1 MIFYSWIYQY
11 SATDSYFL
19 SAPIRQGY
27 TFIGWYRNQYFA
39 GSPIT
44 EISAGTYGDLKLY
57 AKWEPIEWTSETI
70 ENLDLSLFEEEYTV
84 KVIGEITD
92 VTLNTI
98 INKIRNANSPINLDL
113 SKATGIT
120 DITRNKSGDSIFKNC
135 LSLKKIILPNCL
147 TSIGAYAFWSC
158 SSLESII
165 IPENVTAIGS
175 MAFSRTKITEIKLPS
190 NLASLSSYLFSGCN
204 NLSAIKI
211 PAKVSRIE
219 PNVFSGCINLT
230 SVEFEDIANWYYSNF
245 SSDIGIYSSYLNPI
259 SVKVPSSNAT
269 YLTSTYVGKYWYK
282 E

>member
-1 MIFYSWIYQY
+1 
-11 SATDSYFL
+11 
-19 SAPIRQGY
+19 
-27 TFIGWYRNQYFA
+27 
-39 GSPIT
+39 
-44 EISAGTYGDLKLY
+44 
-57 AKWEPIEWTSETI
+57 
-70 ENLDLSLFEEEYTV
+70 
-84 KVIGEITD
+84 
-92 VTLNTI
+92 
-98 INKIRNANSPINLDL
+98 
-113 SKATGIT
+113 
-120 DITRNKSGDSIFKNC
+120 
-135 LSLKKIILPNCL
+135 
-147 TSIGAYAFWSC
+147 
-158 SSLESII
+158 
-165 IPENVTAIGS
+165 